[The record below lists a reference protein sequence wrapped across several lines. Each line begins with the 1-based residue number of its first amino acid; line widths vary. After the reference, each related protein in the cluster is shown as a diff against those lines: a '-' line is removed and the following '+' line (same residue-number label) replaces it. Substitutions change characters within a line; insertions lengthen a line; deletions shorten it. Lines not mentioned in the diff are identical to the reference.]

1 MNLKTNLLALLLLII
16 GTVALNAQTQTPVAV
31 YTGVCGSQYYR
42 IPAIVTANNGDL
54 LFFNDDRKNNN
65 SDVGRRDNSTDG
77 IDLLV
82 KRLSYNSTNG
92 SYTTSFTSS
101 QNITPNKSQY
111 YYCYGDPA
119 VVVDRESGN
128 VLVLTIGGEG
138 ASTNV
143 WYKNKTSFVIKS
155 ADNGQTWSS
164 PVQVSLPTITD
175 DYNVTGFFFASG
187 RILQSKV
194 IKKQGASYY
203 RIYSAL
209 LYTGNNNGTGPNYN
223 KVFYSDDFGTTWN
236 LLGGTYAQT
245 SADEAKLEE
254 LPNGDLI
261 LTTRKG
267 GGRYINKFTYTD
279 TATAA
284 GSWGSYGLD
293 YAFTGGC
300 AINGDML
307 TMTAYRT
314 NDNQEVTLLLQSTA
328 TGTPNSNATTTD
340 KNGRYNIKIFYHEID
355 NNTTAA
361 DLTSG
366 WTATT
371 FTLPNTSVFGGYSA
385 MTLQADDKIGV
396 YYEGN
401 TSLCASAGNDF
412 SNLYYIAYTLEQ
424 LTGNAYT
431 LTDPNPPVV
440 VVPDVEVPDG
450 IVPIYRWQGIYSDR
464 WSDPLNWT
472 VINAVNN
479 TPLARGMVP
488 PTPDANSN
496 VKIEAPGDNEY
507 NPVLEAPL
515 TIKNLYVA
523 PGAAIG
529 NQYWLRVSEKVYTDV
544 EIPTNQWVRMSM
556 PLRDTY
562 SGDMYTTEQGGVIP
576 TDFFA
581 GATYNPTEGNTGHNR
596 VFPYAIYQRVFSDA
610 VNVMTDDQTGT
621 EVRQLNS
628 SWSVPY
634 NDLAAK
640 YQVAEGFDLWA
651 PSTEAT
657 ATFRFPSATDE
668 YAYYYSNGNASTRK
682 ETVNH
687 AASGTMAYGNS
698 GNGVMDVT
706 LTRASRANGTDG
718 NGVPMYAVGNPSF
731 SYLDIAEFIRV
742 NAYGAS
748 HSGNASVVGNI
759 TPYVYKYNEDN
770 PGSTG
775 EAGETIYFLD
785 NNKSLYTVNAT
796 TVSNTAIPTE
806 GTTPVAADALEKF
819 VAPTRGFRVMAGQA
833 EVSAVEPK
841 LIGNYS
847 TSNFKIAPMRYGTTT
862 ALTGGTNT
870 YSYISSLAPNSTGE
884 YTTTLTISLGS
895 TPDEVIMNG
904 FCVSNVLVG
913 KVDPIEQTITVK
925 GGSVVGWQT
934 DNSTWKA
941 PTVTSGTRSTNRLI
955 YAWDGESKSTTAEQ
969 IGASGSTRYY
979 TEYASNLSADNDIV
993 FDYTVASDGQIQI
1006 TCRSGFAIYTIA
1018 DNNATVSGVSSRDY
1032 PLSYMT
1038 VNYTG
1043 TSETSYHYPL
1053 TFNVYES
1060 FSATTTRT
1068 TTEDSYI
1075 CPEMFG
1081 TYKYKIGTKSG
1092 ANSDVPA
1099 SNTEHSFSILPIEGA
1114 YDVVRITDFYAG
1126 TNTDYSHDGILGYIT
1141 PSGSTYT
1148 LTIPSAQVVAY
1159 GLTGQF
1165 SQYRTLYKRKN
1176 GEGGRSADPNI
1187 LTWNADEKVLIMEK
1201 RGTSYDQFQIS
1212 GYDANGNSY
1221 LAEGLS
1227 VTIQEEGPAEPSGP
1241 TATEINA
1248 VSIQKNLLLYNNDY
1262 YLSVNASG
1270 TQNAVNNQTN
1280 ALNNNDCYFQ
1290 LESAAYSKYY
1300 IKNSNGW
1307 YLTVTTSG
1315 SGNSMKATT
1324 SWVQTSSN
1332 ATSLNVDVQSD
1343 GFYVR
1348 YSTTNSKNFYFN
1360 INKNNLQLQASTT
1373 SPGTISLWKFY
1384 EVTSGS
1390 TSGGSTTVTALPQT
1404 APYSGGSST
1413 TDPTVGQ
1420 FEVGSNYE
1428 AINLKFTPAMFNA
1441 NPGNTPS
1448 ASSAP
1453 RKTAAQGST
1462 MASVTLKDGNRTANT
1477 LITRR
1482 ENGHNGYNAF
1492 EDASLIDV
1500 NDNAKS
1506 IATLAGNQMVAVNT
1520 LGDTTAVQ
1528 LVLNN
1533 ANGNVALTFD
1543 NLAALGSNARLFDA
1557 TTGSETPL
1565 DANHQEL
1572 TVNMT
1577 VNDSPLRYSIIWD
1590 VVSGTEEVELPMT
1603 DGDLWFKALSTAKG
1617 TIKVVSSENMA
1628 SVRLY
1633 DSTGKLV
1640 GSKVNAQ
1647 NETMFE
1653 YLLSGIYVVE
1663 VSNGSETQS
1672 MKVNVK

>member
-31 YTGVCGSQYYR
+31 YTGECGSQYYR
-42 IPAIVTANNGDL
+42 IPAIVTASNGDL
-54 LFFNDDRKNNN
+54 LFFNDDRHTSNK
-65 SDVGRRDNSTDG
+65 DVGSNTSSNG

-82 KRLSYNSTNG
+82 KRLSWNG
-92 SYTTSFTSS
+92 SAYSS
-101 QNITPNKSQY
+101 VGDSLNITPNKSPLSK
-111 YYCYGDPA
+111 CYGDPA
-119 VVVDRESGN
+119 VVADRESDE
-128 VLVLTIGGEG
+128 VLVLAIGGTQ
-138 ASTNV
+138 A
-143 WYKNKTSFVIKS
+143 WTSNTTSYSIRS
-155 ADNGQTWSS
+155 YDNGQTWEA
-164 PVQVSLPTITD
+164 PVSLALPTATNNS
-175 DYNVTGFFFASG
+175 NVAGFFFASG

-203 RIYSAL
+203 RIYSAIL
-209 LYTGNNNGTGPNYN
+209 SYERDNANSSYTNRNR
-223 KVFYSDDFGTTWN
+223 VFYSDDFGRTWN
-236 LLGGTYAQT
+236 LLGSSYAQT

-261 LTTRKG
+261 LTTRKS
-267 GGRYINKFTYTD
+267 GGRYINKYTYTTTE
-279 TATAA
+279 TAD
-284 GSWGSYGLD
+284 GSWDSPGQS

-300 AINGDML
+300 AINADML

-314 NDNQEVTLLLQSTA
+314 SGTSDSQQVTLLLLSTA
-328 TGTPNSNATTTD
+328 TGSSRTD
-340 KNGRYNIKIFYHEID
+340 IKIFYHEID
-355 NNTTAA
+355 NNTTVAN
-361 DLTSG
+361 LTSG
-366 WTATT
+366 WTATS
-371 FTLPNTSVFGGYSA
+371 FTLPNTSTFGGYSA

-396 YYEGN
+396 YYEGH
-401 TSLCASAGNDF
+401 TTTCTGVNDF

-450 IVPIYRWQGIYSDR
+450 IVPIYQWQGTNSDR
-464 WSDPLNWT
+464 WSDPRNWT

-488 PTPDANSN
+488 QTPNKNSN
-496 VKIEAPGDNEY
+496 VKILAPGEREF
-507 NPVLEAPL
+507 NPVLEDTL

-529 NQYWLRVSEKVYTDV
+529 NQYLLQVGEKVYTDV

-562 SGDMYTTEQGGVIP
+562 SGDIYTTTQGGVMP
-576 TDFFA
+576 DDEFTA
-581 GATYNPTEGNTGHNR
+581 ATYNPSDGNSGHNR

-621 EVRQLNS
+621 ELHQLNS

-651 PSTEAT
+651 PSTNAT

-706 LTRASRANGTDG
+706 ITRAKRAEDA
-718 NGVPMYAVGNPSF
+718 GVPMYAVGNPSF

-759 TPYVYKYNEDN
+759 TPYVYKYDEGENLN
-770 PGSTG
+770 GG
-775 EAGETIYFLD
+775 EASETIYYLD
-785 NNKSLYTVNAT
+785 NDDKKLHKVTAA
-796 TVSNTAIPTE
+796 VSNTNMPDNSTL
-806 GTTPVAADALEKF
+806 ADADGVF

-847 TSNFKIAPMRYGTTT
+847 TSNFKIAPMRYGTTK

-1018 DNNATVSGVSSRDY
+1018 DNNATVSDVSSRDY

-1043 TSETSYHYPL
+1043 TSESNYHYPL

-1060 FSATTTRT
+1060 FSANTTRT
-1068 TTEDSYI
+1068 TTEESYI

-1081 TYKYKIGTKSG
+1081 TYKYKITSRDNGVN
-1092 ANSDVPA
+1092 ADVPA
-1099 SNTEHSFSILPIEGA
+1099 LNTDHSFNILPIEGA

-1126 TNTDYSHDGILGYIT
+1126 TNTTYSHDGILGYIT

-1159 GLTGQF
+1159 GSTGDF
-1165 SQYRTLYKRKN
+1165 GQYRTFYKRIN
-1176 GEGGRSADPNI
+1176 GGRSSDPVVLN
-1187 LTWNADEKVLIMEK
+1187 WNMSSKTFSIQGYSATLPGSI
-1201 RGTSYDQFQIS
+1201 QIS
-1212 GYDANGNSY
+1212 IYDGNTPNYLANGFSGTTTTQQSAVAVTDESELTNGVLMKCSSNYLSATGTTTNTPVLSESSAIQSAVCKFSFVRMQDGSYEILNNS
-1221 LAEGLS
+1221 G
-1227 VTIQEEGPAEPSGP
+1227 
-1241 TATEINA
+1241 
-1248 VSIQKNLLLYNNDY
+1248 Y
-1262 YLSVNASG
+1262 YL
-1270 TQNAVNNQTN
+1270 Q
-1280 ALNNNDCYFQ
+1280 
-1290 LESAAYSKYY
+1290 
-1300 IKNSNGW
+1300 I
-1307 YLTVTTSG
+1307 
-1315 SGNSMKATT
+1315 
-1324 SWVQTSSN
+1324 
-1332 ATSLNVDVQSD
+1332 
-1343 GFYVR
+1343 
-1348 YSTTNSKNFYFN
+1348 TTNSNLQWAKKESNASTFN
-1360 INKNNLQLQASTT
+1360 IEFENDKWYIMPTSAPTEYVYLAFTSNTLTFKHTPTKRGWDFYKVISETIFTT
-1373 SPGTISLWKFY
+1373 GTSAGEYI
-1384 EVTSGS
+1384 
-1390 TSGGSTTVTALPQT
+1390 PQT
-1404 APYSGGSST
+1404 AAWSGATSGGSST
-1413 TDPTVGQ
+1413 SDFTVGT
-1420 FEVGSNYE
+1420 NYE
-1428 AINLKFTPAMFNA
+1428 AINLKFTPRMFNA

-1448 ASSAP
+1448 AP
-1453 RKTAAQGST
+1453 RKSAAQGST
-1462 MASVTLKDGNRTANT
+1462 MASVTLKDGDRTANT

-1565 DANHQEL
+1565 DANHEEL

-1590 VVSGTEEVELPMT
+1590 VVSGTEEVELPLT
-1603 DGDLWFKALSTAKG
+1603 DGDLWFKAFSSAKG
-1617 TIKVVSSENMA
+1617 TVKVTSNENMA

>member
-1 MNLKTNLLALLLLII
+1 MNLKTNLLALLLLLV
-16 GTVALNAQTQTPVAV
+16 GTVALNAQTQTPIEV
-31 YTGVCGSQYYR
+31 YTGDCGSQYYR
-42 IPAIVTANNGDL
+42 IPAIVTASNGDL
-54 LFFNDDRKNNN
+54 LFFNDNRKDNN
-65 SDVGRRDNSTDG
+65 SDVGRRGSNQNG

-82 KRLSYNSTNG
+82 KRLPYN
-92 SYTTSFTSS
+92 TTSQSYSTTFSS
-101 QNITPNKSQY
+101 PLNITPSSTKTSGS
-111 YYCYGDPA
+111 YCYGDPA
-119 VVVDRESGN
+119 VVADRESGE
-128 VLVLTIGGEG
+128 VLVLTIGGAG
-138 ASTNV
+138 ASSGLWTG
-143 WYKNKTSFVIKS
+143 NKTSFAIKS
-155 ADNGQTWSS
+155 TDNGQTWGA
-164 PVQVSLPTITD
+164 PVSLSLPTVTNNN
-175 DYNVTGFFFASG
+175 NVAGFFFASG

-194 IKKQGASYY
+194 IKKQGKSYY
-203 RIYSAL
+203 RIYSAIL
-209 LYTGNNNGTGPNYN
+209 SYERDNANSSYTNRNR
-223 KVFYSDDFGTTWN
+223 VFYSDDFGTTWN
-236 LLGGTYAQT
+236 LLGSSYAQT

-267 GGRYINKFTYTD
+267 GGRYINKYTYTD
-279 TATAA
+279 TETAD
-284 GSWGSYGLD
+284 GSWGAFEQS

-300 AINGDML
+300 AINADML

-314 NDNQEVTLLLQSTA
+314 SDNQQVTLLLLSTA
-328 TGTPNSNATTTD
+328 TGSSRTD
-340 KNGRYNIKIFYHEID
+340 IKIFYHEID
-355 NNTTAA
+355 DSTTVAS
-361 DLTSG
+361 LTSG
-366 WTATT
+366 WTPTS

-385 MTLQADDKIGV
+385 MTLQADDRIGV

-401 TSLCASAGNDF
+401 TALCSAAGNDF

-440 VVPDVEVPDG
+440 VVPGVEVPDG
-450 IVPIYRWQGIYSDR
+450 IVPIYQWQGSHSDR
-464 WSDPLNWT
+464 WSDPDNWT

-479 TPLARGMVP
+479 TPLARSMVP
-488 PTPDANSN
+488 PTPDDNSN
-496 VKIEAPGDNEY
+496 VKIEAPGDGEY
-507 NPVLEAPL
+507 NPVLDAPL
-515 TIKNLYVA
+515 TINNLYVA

-529 NQYWLRVSEKVYTDV
+529 NQYWLRVKERVYTDV

-562 SGDMYTTEQGGVIP
+562 SGDMYTTTQGGVIP
-576 TDFFA
+576 TDDFFA
-581 GATYNPTEGNTGHNR
+581 GATYNPTEGNNGPNR

-621 EVRQLNS
+621 ELHQLNS

-748 HSGNASVVGNI
+748 HQEGDASVVGNI
-759 TPYVYKYNEDN
+759 TPYVYKYDEGENLND
-770 PGSTG
+770 G
-775 EAGETIYFLD
+775 EASETIYYLD
-785 NNKSLYTVNAT
+785 NDKKLHKVTAT
-796 TVSNTAIPTE
+796 AAVSNTTMPDNSTL
-806 GTTPVAADALEKF
+806 ADADGVY

-841 LIGNYS
+841 LIGQYVGAVVHQAAVPFYS
-847 TSNFKIAPMRYGTTT
+847 
-862 ALTGGTNT
+862 GTNQSGT
-870 YSYISSLAPNSTGE
+870 AGVNTINYDAGTWTSRSNNTSTGDGNGE
-884 YTTTLTISLGS
+884 FSMALSVGS
-895 TPDEVIMNG
+895 TPEKVMLEN
-904 FCVSNVLVG
+904 FVG
-913 KVDPIEQTITVK
+913 LAVCEGTVDPINQTITIP
-925 GGSVVGWQT
+925 GGSVVAFYNNSNWSGISALT
-934 DNSTWKA
+934 NAKILGCADKNLTYSYNNVNSHSIGYADNVSEDIDVVVKYSIENNVITLQLQNA
-941 PTVTSGTRSTNRLI
+941 FALYAELTTGYASLYSSGNRT
-955 YAWDGESKSTTAEQ
+955 AKDG
-969 IGASGSTRYY
+969 GAISSVGDNRYY
-979 TEYASNLSADNDIV
+979 NAFDCFDAMTATLDLS
-993 FDYTVASDGQIQI
+993 
-1006 TCRSGFAIYTIA
+1006 
-1018 DNNATVSGVSSRDY
+1018 
-1032 PLSYMT
+1032 
-1038 VNYTG
+1038 
-1043 TSETSYHYPL
+1043 TSED
-1053 TFNVYES
+1053 
-1060 FSATTTRT
+1060 A
-1068 TTEDSYI
+1068 YI

-1081 TYKYKIGTKSG
+1081 TYKYKISDASQATGMPGSPS
-1092 ANSDVPA
+1092 ANAEVQ
-1099 SNTEHSFSILPIEGA
+1099 FQVLPIEGN
-1114 YDVVRITDFYAG
+1114 YNVVRIHNLYPLAAG
-1126 TNTDYSHDGILGYIT
+1126 DENGVDVIGNVEKINDNQYRLS
-1141 PSGSTYT
+1141 
-1148 LTIPSAQVVAY
+1148 IPGAQSVYHGGDIKSNMWVAY
-1159 GLTGQF
+1159 GWDGSYRNDLTLVFDKSHSTKYFTLGSGLSNLQI
-1165 SQYRTLYKRKN
+1165 SQLSSN
-1176 GEGGRSADPNI
+1176 PNI
-1187 LTWNADEKVLIMEK
+1187 SLSSPSPGF
-1201 RGTSYDQFQIS
+1201 RGTTVSFSDGGSTITYSPHTAVVTQTRTQS
-1212 GYDANGNSY
+1212 GNGSNKGYTYTNTFTFDGESIDYAPSSTTSNSN
-1221 LAEGLS
+1221 GGS
-1227 VTIQEEGPAEPSGP
+1227 TF
-1241 TATEINA
+1241 
-1248 VSIQKNLLLYNNDY
+1248 
-1262 YLSVNASG
+1262 G
-1270 TQNAVNNQTN
+1270 TTQVNNLVSW
-1280 ALNNNDCYFQ
+1280 LNNNGYMVGGNYTIGDWDVNFSVINTNPAVRNCTITW
-1290 LESAAYSKYY
+1290 E
-1300 IKNSNGW
+1300 GG
-1307 YLTVTTSG
+1307 TVTSG
-1315 SGNSMKATT
+1315 
-1324 SWVQTSSN
+1324 
-1332 ATSLNVDVQSD
+1332 
-1343 GFYVR
+1343 
-1348 YSTTNSKNFYFN
+1348 
-1360 INKNNLQLQASTT
+1360 AST
-1373 SPGTISLWKFY
+1373 
-1384 EVTSGS
+1384 VTGFPQTTPYTGS
-1390 TSGGSTTVTALPQT
+1390 TSGGS
-1404 APYSGGSST
+1404 ST
-1413 TDPTVGQ
+1413 SDFT
-1420 FEVGSNYE
+1420 VGSNYE
-1428 AINLKFTPAMFNA
+1428 AINLKYTPAMFNA
-1441 NPGNTPS
+1441 NPGYTPS

-1565 DANHQEL
+1565 DANHEEL

-1603 DGDLWFKALSTAKG
+1603 DGDLWFKAFSSAKG
-1617 TIKVVSSENMA
+1617 TIKVTSSENMA

-1663 VSNGSETQS
+1663 VSNGAETQS

>member
-1 MNLKTNLLALLLLII
+1 MNLKTNLLALLLLLV
-16 GTVALNAQTQTPVAV
+16 GTVALNAQTQTPIEV
-31 YTGVCGSQYYR
+31 YTGDCGSQYYR
-42 IPAIVTANNGDL
+42 IPAIVTASNGDL
-54 LFFNDDRKNNN
+54 LFFNDNRKDNN
-65 SDVGRRDNSTDG
+65 SDVGRRESNQNG

-82 KRLSYNSTNG
+82 KRLPYN
-92 SYTTSFTSS
+92 TTSQSYSTTFSS
-101 QNITPNKSQY
+101 PLNITPDSTKTSGS
-111 YYCYGDPA
+111 YCYGDPA
-119 VVVDRESGN
+119 VVADRESGE
-128 VLVLTIGGEG
+128 VLVLTIGGAG
-138 ASTNV
+138 ASSGLWTG
-143 WYKNKTSFVIKS
+143 NKTSFAIKS
-155 ADNGQTWSS
+155 TGNGQTWGA
-164 PVQVSLPTITD
+164 PVQLSLPT
-175 DYNVTGFFFASG
+175 VTTSGSSVAGFFFASG

-203 RIYSAL
+203 RIYSAIL
-209 LYTGNNNGTGPNYN
+209 SYEWDNEKSSYTNRNR
-223 KVFYSDDFGTTWN
+223 VFYSDDFGTTWN
-236 LLGGTYAQT
+236 LLGGTYAQK

-261 LTTRKG
+261 LTTRRG
-267 GGRYINKFTYTD
+267 GGRYINKFTYTN
-279 TATAA
+279 TATAD
-284 GSWGSYGLD
+284 GSWGSYGQD

-328 TGTPNSNATTTD
+328 TGTPNSRATTYD

-355 NNTTAA
+355 NNTTV
-361 DLTSG
+361 DSLTSG
-366 WTATT
+366 WTPTS

-401 TSLCASAGNDF
+401 TDLCTLAGNDF

-431 LTDPNPPVV
+431 LTDPNPPIV

-450 IVPIYRWQGIYSDR
+450 VVPIYQWNGTNSDR

-488 PTPDANSN
+488 PTPNENSN
-496 VKIEAPGDNEY
+496 VKILAPGANEF
-507 NPVLEAPL
+507 NPVLETQLP
-515 TIKNLYVA
+515 IKNLYVA

-529 NQYWLRVSEKVYTDV
+529 NQYLLQVGEKVYTDV

-562 SGDMYTTEQGGVIP
+562 SGDMYTTTQGGVMP
-576 TDFFA
+576 DDEFTA
-581 GATYNPTEGNTGHNR
+581 ATYNPSDGNSGHNR

-621 EVRQLNS
+621 ELHQLNS

-651 PSTEAT
+651 PSTNAT

-706 LTRASRANGTDG
+706 ITRAKRAEDA
-718 NGVPMYAVGNPSF
+718 GVPMYAVGNPSF

-759 TPYVYKYNEDN
+759 TPYVYKYDEGENLN
-770 PGSTG
+770 GG
-775 EAGETIYFLD
+775 EASETIYYLD
-785 NNKSLYTVNAT
+785 NDDKKLHKVTAA
-796 TVSNTAIPTE
+796 VSNTTMPDISTLE
-806 GTTPVAADALEKF
+806 DAGRVY

-841 LIGNYS
+841 LIGSYNTS
-847 TSNFKIAPMRYGTTT
+847 TFQIAPLKTSNNSNTLNSGTENTR
-862 ALTGGTNT
+862 LHIST
-870 YSYISSLAPNSTGE
+870 YSDNGTGLYNST
-884 YTTTLTISLGS
+884 LTVSVGS
-895 TPDEVIMNG
+895 SPDEVIISGLCAFAMVKG
-904 FCVSNVLVG
+904 V
-913 KVDPIEQTITVK
+913 VDPINQTITIA
-925 GGSVVGWQT
+925 GGSPVSFMYLGG
-934 DNSTWKA
+934 NSWNA
-941 PTVTSGTRSTNRLI
+941 ISNNSGTTDVKI
-955 YAWDGESKSTTAEQ
+955 YAWDGTVSNGTVNVNGKYSQFAGGLNEATPVVLN
-969 IGASGSTRYY
+969 Y
-979 TEYASNLSADNDIV
+979 TIS
-993 FDYTVASDGQIQI
+993 SDGEVNIYLPEGA
-1006 TCRSGFAIYTIA
+1006 GFALYPHRSSDNLASCPGYYLSGLNYPAALNAYT
-1018 DNNATVSGVSSRDY
+1018 
-1032 PLSYMT
+1032 
-1038 VNYTG
+1038 
-1043 TSETSYHYPL
+1043 
-1053 TFNVYES
+1053 S
-1060 FSATTTRT
+1060 FSATASRT
-1068 TTEDSYI
+1068 TDVNAYI
-1075 CPEMFG
+1075 LPEVFG
-1081 TYKYKIGTKSG
+1081 TYEYQVVGVINTTSETTGASVGTKSF
-1092 ANSDVPA
+1092 D
-1099 SNTEHSFSILPIEGA
+1099 ILPIEGS
-1114 YDVVRITDFYAG
+1114 YNVVKVSGLFEGTSTDLNDV
-1126 TNTDYSHDGILGYIT
+1126 LGYIL
-1141 PSGSTYT
+1141 GDEANGYT
-1148 LTIPSAQVVAY
+1148 LTIPKGQVVAN
-1159 GLTGQF
+1159 
-1165 SQYRTLYKRKN
+1165 YKTQNFPSYFVVYTKD
-1176 GEGGRSADPNI
+1176 RSGDLAFDINLNNNDVI
-1187 LTWNADEKVLIMEK
+1187 LEIVNYTE
-1201 RGTSYDQFQIS
+1201 TSTISSNSNYQKGSIQIS
-1212 GYDANGNSY
+1212 HFDANPNSS
-1221 LAEGLS
+1221 LS
-1227 VTIQEEGPAEPSGP
+1227 AGYYANGVNLSGTP
-1241 TATEINA
+1241 TTSVSAATQASDLGSGEF
-1248 VSIQKNLLLYNNDY
+1248 LLYSTSATR
-1262 YLSVNASG
+1262 YLSVNGG
-1270 TQNAVNNQTN
+1270 TVSSNNNQTT
-1280 ALNNNDCYFQ
+1280 ALNGSSYHFSFEKDEASN
-1290 LESAAYSKYY
+1290 LYY
-1300 IKNSNGW
+1300 IKNNDGSYLQNSDKASIGWVTTITNATKFNLAYSSNGW
-1307 YLTVTTSG
+1307 RITNPDNSGYYLRLSY
-1315 SGNSMKATT
+1315 SGNKNTFTMSIT
-1324 SWVQTSSN
+1324 VSSYW
-1332 ATSLNVDVQSD
+1332 T
-1343 GFYVR
+1343 FYKIAVAYPTAR
-1348 YSTTNSKNFYFN
+1348 T
-1360 INKNNLQLQASTT
+1360 IPQI
-1373 SPGTISLWKFY
+1373 SPW
-1384 EVTSGS
+1384 
-1390 TSGGSTTVTALPQT
+1390 
-1404 APYSGGSST
+1404 SGGSSSGSSS
-1413 TDPTVGQ
+1413 VGD
-1420 FEVGSNYE
+1420 FTVGSNYE
-1428 AINLKFTPAMFNA
+1428 AINLKYTPAMFNA
-1441 NPGNTPS
+1441 NPGNNQS

-1462 MASVTLKDGNRTANT
+1462 MASVKLVDGDRTANT

-1543 NLAALGSNARLFDA
+1543 NLEALGSNARLFDA

-1577 VNDSPLRYSIIWD
+1577 VNDSPLRYSIVWD
-1590 VVSGTEEVELPMT
+1590 VVSGTEDVELPLT
-1603 DGDLWFKALSTAKG
+1603 DGDLWFKAFSSAKG
-1617 TIKVVSSENMA
+1617 TIKVTSSENMA

>member
-31 YTGVCGSQYYR
+31 YTGECGSQYYR

-65 SDVGRRDNSTDG
+65 SDVGCRNNTTAG

-92 SYTTSFTSS
+92 SYTTSFASS

-119 VVVDRESGN
+119 VVVDRESSN
-128 VLVLTIGGEG
+128 VLVLTIGGVG
-138 ASTNV
+138 ADTNV

-175 DYNVTGFFFASG
+175 NSSVTGFFFASG

-267 GGRYINKFTYTD
+267 GGRYINKYTYTN
-279 TATAA
+279 TETAA
-284 GSWGSYGLD
+284 GSWGKAFEQS

-300 AINGDML
+300 AINADML

-314 NDNQEVTLLLQSTA
+314 SDNRQVTLLLLSTA
-328 TGTPNSNATTTD
+328 TGSSRT
-340 KNGRYNIKIFYHEID
+340 NIKIFYHEID
-355 NNTTAA
+355 NNTTVAN
-361 DLTSG
+361 LTSG
-366 WTATT
+366 WTATS
-371 FTLPNTSVFGGYSA
+371 FTLPNTSTFGGYSA

-401 TSLCASAGNDF
+401 TALCPAAGNDF

-440 VVPDVEVPDG
+440 VVPDVEIPDG
-450 IVPIYRWQGIYSDR
+450 VVPIYEWQGSHSDR

-488 PTPDANSN
+488 PTPDDNSN
-496 VKIEAPGDNEY
+496 VKIEAPGDGEY
-507 NPVLEAPL
+507 NPVLDAPL
-515 TIKNLYVA
+515 TINNLYVA

-529 NQYWLRVSEKVYTDV
+529 NQYWLRVKEKVYTDV

-562 SGDMYTTEQGGVIP
+562 SGDMYTTTQGGVMP
-576 TDFFA
+576 DDEFT
-581 GATYNPTEGNTGHNR
+581 GATYNPTEGNSGNNR

-621 EVRQLNS
+621 ELHQLNS

-682 ETVNH
+682 ESVNH

-706 LTRASRANGTDG
+706 LTRASRANDTNS

-731 SYLDIAEFIRV
+731 SYLDVAEFIRV

-759 TPYVYKYNEDN
+759 TPYVYKYNEGQDLD
-770 PGSTG
+770 GG
-775 EAGETIYFLD
+775 EASETIYYLD
-785 NNKSLYTVNAT
+785 NDDKKLHKVTAA
-796 TVSNTAIPTE
+796 VSNTTMPDNSTL
-806 GTTPVAADALEKF
+806 ADADGVY

-833 EVSAVEPK
+833 EVSAIEPK
-841 LIGNYS
+841 LIGQYVNASVHQAAVPFYSGTTQSGTPSYNYVNYDAGTWVTRS
-847 TSNFKIAPMRYGTTT
+847 TSAAGNGNATFNMAISVGSSPDKVLLENFAGLAVCEGIVDPISQTITIPGGSIVAFYNDGNWSGIT
-862 ALTGGTNT
+862 ALTNAKILGCIDKNLTYDYNT
-870 YSYISSLAPNSTGE
+870 VNGHSIGYANNVSEDVDVVINYSIELNST
-884 YTTTLTISLGS
+884 TNIN
-895 TPDEVIMNG
+895 EVHLDLQN
-904 FCVSNVLVG
+904 
-913 KVDPIEQTITVK
+913 
-925 GGSVVGWQT
+925 
-934 DNSTWKA
+934 A
-941 PTVTSGTRSTNRLI
+941 
-955 YAWDGESKSTTAEQ
+955 
-969 IGASGSTRYY
+969 
-979 TEYASNLSADNDIV
+979 
-993 FDYTVASDGQIQI
+993 
-1006 TCRSGFAIYTIA
+1006 FAIYA
-1018 DNNATVSGVSSRDY
+1018 DMSSDYASLYSKQDRTNRGVVSSVGDNRYYNAFDCFT
-1032 PLSYMT
+1032 SMT
-1038 VNYTG
+1038 A
-1043 TSETSYHYPL
+1043 SLELETSD
-1053 TFNVYES
+1053 N
-1060 FSATTTRT
+1060 A
-1068 TTEDSYI
+1068 YI

-1081 TYKYKIGTKSG
+1081 TYKYKI
-1092 ANSDVPA
+1092 SDASQATGMPGSPA
-1099 SNTEHSFSILPIEGA
+1099 TDAEVQFQVLPIEGN
-1114 YDVVRITDFYAG
+1114 YNVVRIHNLYPVPSNDTHGADIIGNVEKINDNQYRLSIPGAQSVYHGGDISSNMWVAYGWNGTSRTDLTWIFDKSA
-1126 TNTDYSHDGILGYIT
+1126 T
-1141 PSGSTYT
+1141 PNYFTLSGSTNLQISQLSSNPNISLSSPGFRGTTVSFTATTPGTTTTYEPHTAVVTQTRTSSGSWFTTTYT
-1148 LTIPSAQVVAY
+1148 YTNTFTFDGESISYTTTTSNQTSNSGVEFGTTALENLENWLNANGYSVGGTSTLDNWSNNLNTTKSV
-1159 GLTGQF
+1159 
-1165 SQYRTLYKRKN
+1165 RTREIRW
-1176 GEGGRSADPNI
+1176 EGG
-1187 LTWNADEKVLIMEK
+1187 
-1201 RGTSYDQFQIS
+1201 
-1212 GYDANGNSY
+1212 
-1221 LAEGLS
+1221 
-1227 VTIQEEGPAEPSGP
+1227 
-1241 TATEINA
+1241 
-1248 VSIQKNLLLYNNDY
+1248 
-1262 YLSVNASG
+1262 
-1270 TQNAVNNQTN
+1270 
-1280 ALNNNDCYFQ
+1280 
-1290 LESAAYSKYY
+1290 
-1300 IKNSNGW
+1300 
-1307 YLTVTTSG
+1307 TVTTG
-1315 SGNSMKATT
+1315 
-1324 SWVQTSSN
+1324 
-1332 ATSLNVDVQSD
+1332 ATSTTIT
-1343 GFYVR
+1343 GFPQTAPY
-1348 YSTTNSKNFYFN
+1348 T
-1360 INKNNLQLQASTT
+1360 
-1373 SPGTISLWKFY
+1373 
-1384 EVTSGS
+1384 GS
-1390 TSGGSTTVTALPQT
+1390 TSGGSTTTGDFT
-1404 APYSGGSST
+1404 
-1413 TDPTVGQ
+1413 
-1420 FEVGSNYE
+1420 VGSNYE
-1428 AINLKFTPAMFNA
+1428 AINLKFTPAMFEA

-1462 MASVTLKDGNRTANT
+1462 MASVKLVDGDRAANT
-1477 LITRR
+1477 LITSRDNAK
-1482 ENGHNGYNAF
+1482 NGFNAF
-1492 EDASLIDV
+1492 EDASVIDL
-1500 NDNAKS
+1500 DNTTKLL
-1506 IATLAGNQMVAVNT
+1506 ATLAGNQVVAVNT

-1528 LVLNN
+1528 LYLRNL
-1533 ANGNVALTFD
+1533 NGNFTLTFD
-1543 NLAALGSNARLFDA
+1543 NLEVLGSNARLVDNE
-1557 TTGSETPL
+1557 TGMQTPL
-1565 DANHQEL
+1565 NGRHQDL
-1572 TVNMT
+1572 TLSMT

-1590 VVSGTEEVELPMT
+1590 VVSGTEEVELPLT
-1603 DGDLWFKALSTAKG
+1603 DGDLWFKAFSTAKG
-1617 TIKVVSSENMA
+1617 TIKVTSSENMA
-1628 SVRLY
+1628 SVRLF

>member
-1 MNLKTNLLALLLLII
+1 MKLKTNLLALLLLII
-16 GTVALNAQTQTPVAV
+16 GTVALNAQTQTPITV

-138 ASTNV
+138 ASTDV

-155 ADNGQTWSS
+155 ADNGQTWSP
-164 PVQVSLPTITD
+164 PVQVSLQTITD
-175 DYNVTGFFFASG
+175 NSSVTGFFFASG

-194 IKKQGASYY
+194 IKKQGSSFY

-236 LLGGTYAQT
+236 LLGGTDAQT

-261 LTTRKG
+261 LSTRAA
-267 GGRYINKFTYTD
+267 GGRYFNTFTYSD
-279 TATAA
+279 VQNGM
-284 GSWGSYGLD
+284 GSWGTPLQFYR
-293 YAFTGGC
+293 FTTNTFSTC
-300 AINGDML
+300 TINGDML
-307 TMTAYRT
+307 TMTAYRKS
-314 NDNQEVTLLLQSTA
+314 DNQEVTLLLQSTI
-328 TGTPNSNATTTD
+328 TGRSNSTD
-340 KNGRYNIKIFYHEID
+340 AADSRKNIKIFYHEID
-355 NNTTAA
+355 NNTTVAS
-361 DLTSG
+361 LTSG
-366 WTATT
+366 WTPTS

-401 TSLCASAGNDF
+401 TALCPAAGNDF

-450 IVPIYRWQGIYSDR
+450 IVPIYQWQGTNSDR

-488 PTPDANSN
+488 PTPNENSN
-496 VKIEAPGDNEY
+496 VKIEAPGDGEY

-515 TIKNLYVA
+515 TINNLYVA

-529 NQYWLRVSEKVYTDV
+529 NQYWLRVKERVYTDV

-562 SGDMYTTEQGGVIP
+562 SGDMYTTTQGGVMP
-576 TDFFA
+576 DDEFTA
-581 GATYNPTEGNTGHNR
+581 ATYNPSDGNSGNNR

-651 PSTEAT
+651 PDTNT
-657 ATFRFPSATDE
+657 IATFRFPSATNE
-668 YAYYYSNGNASTRK
+668 YRYYYSNGNASTRK

-718 NGVPMYAVGNPSF
+718 DGVPMYAVGNPSF

-748 HSGNASVVGNI
+748 HQEGDASVVGNI
-759 TPYVYKYNEDN
+759 TPYVYKYNENN
-770 PGSTG
+770 PGTTG
-775 EAGETIYFLD
+775 EASETIYFLD
-785 NNKSLYTVNAT
+785 NSKKLYTVNAT
-796 TVSNTAIPTE
+796 TVSNTTIPTE
-806 GTTPVAADALEKF
+806 GTTPVAAGALEQF

-841 LIGNYS
+841 LIGNYN

-934 DNSTWKA
+934 DNSTWQV
-941 PTVTSGTRSTNRLI
+941 PTVTSGTRSTNRHI
-955 YAWDGESKSTTAEQ
+955 YAWDGTSKGVTKENIGGLKEGTT
-969 IGASGSTRYY
+969 TYYY
-979 TEYASNLSADNDIV
+979 TEYASGLSADNDIV
-993 FDYTVASDGQIQI
+993 FDYTIASDGQIQI

-1018 DNNATVSGVSSRDY
+1018 DNNATVNNVSSRDY
-1032 PLSYMT
+1032 PISWMRVTYS
-1038 VNYTG
+1038 G
-1043 TSETSYHYPL
+1043 TSPYHYPL

-1068 TTEDSYI
+1068 TTEESYI

-1081 TYKYKIGTKSG
+1081 AYKYLVTGIDGAESGITK
-1092 ANSDVPA
+1092 NS
-1099 SNTEHSFSILPIEGA
+1099 EHSFNILPIEGA

-1126 TNTDYSHDGILGYIT
+1126 TGTTYSHDGILGYIT

-1159 GLTGQF
+1159 GSTGDFGQF
-1165 SQYRTLYKRKN
+1165 KALYKRLT
-1176 GEGGRSADPNI
+1176 GATTRSSDPSI
-1187 LTWNADEKVLIMEK
+1187 LTWNAASKVFTIQNNNTTTDKGSFQVSMYDGNGGAYYANGFN
-1201 RGTSYDQFQIS
+1201 GTTSTQQRAVPVTNTSEFTNNMLLS
-1212 GYDANGNSY
+1212 CKASGVEHFLGYDKSATPRIAHTSSMPSLTNTNYQLFMEFQADGTYRIRNTVGGNNRSY
-1221 LAEGLS
+1221 LTGTDWSNAS
-1227 VTIQEEGPAEPSGP
+1227 SAYSFTIEYE
-1241 TATEINA
+1241 
-1248 VSIQKNLLLYNNDY
+1248 VSNGWTIKYDNQ
-1262 YLSVNASG
+1262 YLRLNASG
-1270 TQNAVNNQTN
+1270 L
-1280 ALNNNDCYFQ
+1280 AL
-1290 LESAAYSKYY
+1290 
-1300 IKNSNGW
+1300 
-1307 YLTVTTSG
+1307 
-1315 SGNSMKATT
+1315 
-1324 SWVQTSSN
+1324 
-1332 ATSLNVDVQSD
+1332 
-1343 GFYVR
+1343 
-1348 YSTTNSKNFYFN
+1348 STTPYYWNFYSIVN
-1360 INKNNLQLQASTT
+1360 ETVIT
-1373 SPGTISLWKFY
+1373 SNTQTGQYIPQTAAW
-1384 EVTSGS
+1384 SGG
-1390 TSGGSTTVTALPQT
+1390 TSGGST
-1404 APYSGGSST
+1404 ST
-1413 TDPTVGQ
+1413 ED
-1420 FEVGSNYE
+1420 FEVGTNYE
-1428 AINLKFTPAMFNA
+1428 AINLKFTAGMFDA

-1565 DANHQEL
+1565 DANHEEL

-1603 DGDLWFKALSTAKG
+1603 DGDLWFKAFSSAKG
-1617 TIKVVSSENMA
+1617 TIKVTSSENMA

-1663 VSNGSETQS
+1663 VSNGAETQS

>member
-1 MNLKTNLLALLLLII
+1 MKLKTNLLALLLLII
-16 GTVALNAQTQTPVAV
+16 GTVALNAQTQTPITV

-138 ASTNV
+138 ASTDV

-155 ADNGQTWSS
+155 ADNGQTWSP
-164 PVQVSLPTITD
+164 PVQVSLQTITD
-175 DYNVTGFFFASG
+175 NSSVTGFFFASG

-194 IKKQGASYY
+194 IKKQGSSFY

-236 LLGGTYAQT
+236 LLGGTDAQT

-261 LTTRKG
+261 LSTRAA
-267 GGRYINKFTYTD
+267 GGRYFNTFTYSD
-279 TATAA
+279 VQNGM
-284 GSWGSYGLD
+284 GSWGTPLQFYR
-293 YAFTGGC
+293 FTTNTFSTC
-300 AINGDML
+300 TINGDML
-307 TMTAYRT
+307 TMTAYRKS
-314 NDNQEVTLLLQSTA
+314 DNQEVTLLLQSTI
-328 TGTPNSNATTTD
+328 TGRSNSTD
-340 KNGRYNIKIFYHEID
+340 AADSRKNIKIFYHEID
-355 NNTTAA
+355 NNTTV
-361 DLTSG
+361 DSLTSG
-366 WTATT
+366 WTPTS

-401 TSLCASAGNDF
+401 TDLCTLAGNDF
-412 SNLYYIAYTLEQ
+412 SNLYYIAYTLEE
-424 LTGNAYT
+424 LTGNHYT
-431 LTDPNPPVV
+431 LTNPNPPTD
-440 VVPDVEVPDG
+440 PGVEVPDSV
-450 IVPIYRWQGIYSDR
+450 VPIYQWQGTNSDR

-488 PTPDANSN
+488 PTPDENSN
-496 VKIEAPGDNEY
+496 VKIEAPGDGEY
-507 NPVLEAPL
+507 NPVLDAPL
-515 TIKNLYVA
+515 TINNLYVA

-529 NQYWLRVSEKVYTDV
+529 NQYWLRVKERVYTDV

-562 SGDMYTTEQGGVIP
+562 SGDMYTTTQGGVMP
-576 TDFFA
+576 DDEFTA
-581 GATYNPTEGNTGHNR
+581 ATYNPSDGNSGNNR

-651 PSTEAT
+651 PSTNAT
-657 ATFRFPSATDE
+657 ATFRFPSATND
-668 YAYYYSNGNASTRK
+668 YYYYYSNGNASTRK

-706 LTRASRANGTDG
+706 VTRAKRSNGQDSV

-731 SYLDIAEFIRV
+731 SYLDVAEFIRV

-748 HSGNASVVGNI
+748 HLGNASVVGNI
-759 TPYVYKYNEDN
+759 TPYVYKYDEGENLN
-770 PGSTG
+770 GG
-775 EAGETIYFLD
+775 EASETIYYLD
-785 NNKSLYTVNAT
+785 NDKKLHKVTAAVSD
-796 TVSNTAIPTE
+796 TVSNTTMPDNSTL
-806 GTTPVAADALEKF
+806 ADADGVF

-841 LIGNYS
+841 LIGDYS
-847 TSNFKIAPMRYGTTT
+847 TSNFKIAPMKYGTTT
-862 ALTGGTNT
+862 ELTGGTNT

-934 DNSTWKA
+934 DNSTWQV
-941 PTVTSGTRSTNRLI
+941 PTVTSGTRSTNRHI
-955 YAWDGESKSTTAEQ
+955 YAWDGTSKGVTKENIGGLKEGTT
-969 IGASGSTRYY
+969 TYYY
-979 TEYASNLSADNDIV
+979 TEYASGLSADNDIV
-993 FDYTVASDGQIQI
+993 FDYTIASDGQIQI

-1018 DNNATVSGVSSRDY
+1018 DNNATVNNVSSRDY
-1032 PLSYMT
+1032 PISWMRVTYS
-1038 VNYTG
+1038 G
-1043 TSETSYHYPL
+1043 TSPYHYPL

-1068 TTEDSYI
+1068 TTEESYI

-1081 TYKYKIGTKSG
+1081 AYKYLVTGIDGAESGITK
-1092 ANSDVPA
+1092 NS
-1099 SNTEHSFSILPIEGA
+1099 EHSFNILPIEGA

-1126 TNTDYSHDGILGYIT
+1126 TGTTYSHDGILGYIT

-1159 GLTGQF
+1159 GSTGDFGQF
-1165 SQYRTLYKRKN
+1165 KALYKRLT
-1176 GEGGRSADPNI
+1176 GATTRSSDPSI
-1187 LTWNADEKVLIMEK
+1187 LTWNAASKVFTIQDYNSTSGRGSFQVSMYDGNGGAYYANGFSGTTTTQPVAVTVSQESELISNDLLLLCH
-1201 RGTSYDQFQIS
+1201 GSYDFYLSQSGKNDASGNYIS
-1212 GYDANGNSY
+1212 EENALSQTYYRFVLEKSGDNYYLKSVSSNRYLQVSGTTLKWVNNGSQTPISISYETSGWVLMPSSSTNSY
-1221 LAEGLS
+1221 LRLTASGLS
-1227 VTIQEEGPAEPSGP
+1227 V
-1241 TATEINA
+1241 
-1248 VSIQKNLLLYNNDY
+1248 
-1262 YLSVNASG
+1262 
-1270 TQNAVNNQTN
+1270 
-1280 ALNNNDCYFQ
+1280 
-1290 LESAAYSKYY
+1290 
-1300 IKNSNGW
+1300 
-1307 YLTVTTSG
+1307 SG
-1315 SGNSMKATT
+1315 SISYWSIFKVVNQSVFTT
-1324 SWVQTSSN
+1324 GTS
-1332 ATSLNVDVQSD
+1332 AGQ
-1343 GFYVR
+1343 Y
-1348 YSTTNSKNFYFN
+1348 
-1360 INKNNLQLQASTT
+1360 I
-1373 SPGTISLWKFY
+1373 
-1384 EVTSGS
+1384 
-1390 TSGGSTTVTALPQT
+1390 PQT
-1404 APYSGGSST
+1404 AAWSGATSGGSST
-1413 TDPTVGQ
+1413 SDFTVGT
-1420 FEVGSNYE
+1420 NYE
-1428 AINLKFTPAMFNA
+1428 AINLKFTPLMFEA
-1441 NPGNTPS
+1441 NPVMSSSS

-1462 MASVTLKDGNRTANT
+1462 MASVKLVDGDRTANT

-1482 ENGHNGYNAF
+1482 ENAKNGFNAF
-1492 EDASLIDV
+1492 EDASVIDL
-1500 NDNAKS
+1500 DNTTKLL
-1506 IATLAGNQMVAVNT
+1506 ATLAGNQVVAVNT

-1528 LVLNN
+1528 LYLRNL
-1533 ANGNVALTFD
+1533 NGNFTLTFD
-1543 NLAALGSNARLFDA
+1543 NLEALGSNARLVDNE
-1557 TTGSETPL
+1557 TGMQTPL
-1565 DANHQEL
+1565 NGRHQDL
-1572 TVNMT
+1572 TLSMT

-1590 VVSGTEEVELPMT
+1590 VVSGTEEVEFPLT

-1628 SVRLY
+1628 SVRLF

-1640 GSKVNAQ
+1640 GRKVNAQ